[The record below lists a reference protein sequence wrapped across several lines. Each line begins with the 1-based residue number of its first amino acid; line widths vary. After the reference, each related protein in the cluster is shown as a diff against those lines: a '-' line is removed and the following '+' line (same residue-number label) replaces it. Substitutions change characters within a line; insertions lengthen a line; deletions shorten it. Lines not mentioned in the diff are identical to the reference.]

1 VTTAHRE
8 ELIIPFAHPAPR
20 TLAVDAIR
28 STLVTSS
35 LAALRERGHY
45 ERYLA
50 ALPLEM
56 HEPVLSSIAGQW
68 LPIGLG
74 AAHYEACDALR
85 LPAEEQEAIGSDVAA
100 RVQGTFLGTLVRAAR
115 GAGVTPWLGF
125 KQYSRLWAR
134 LFRGGDVAVYKT
146 GPKDA
151 RLEVVGLPL
160 SRFTYFRAGFR
171 GVNRATCA
179 LFAGTVYVHDVPRLC
194 TDTTLGFRMSW
205 A

>member
-1 VTTAHRE
+1 VTSTYQE
-8 ELIIPFAHPAPR
+8 EIVIPFSHPSPR
-20 TLAVDAIR
+20 VRPVEAIR

-45 ERYLA
+45 GRYLA

-56 HEPVLSSIAGQW
+56 HDPVLSSIAGQW
-68 LPIGLG
+68 LPLRLG
-74 AAHYEACDALR
+74 AAHYDACDALR
-85 LPAEEQEAIGSDVAA
+85 LPAEEQEAIGGDVAS

-125 KQYSRLWAR
+125 KHYSRLWAR

-160 SRFTYFRAGFR
+160 ARIGYFRAGFR

-179 LFAGTVYVHDVPRLC
+179 LFSASVYVHDVPRLC
-194 TDTTLGFRMSW
+194 TGTTLGFRMSW

>member
-1 VTTAHRE
+1 MTNAYPE
-8 ELIIPFAHPAPR
+8 ELIIPFAHRAPR
-20 TLAVDAIR
+20 VHAVEAIR
-28 STLVTSS
+28 STLITSS
-35 LAALRERGHY
+35 LAALRDRGHY

-50 ALPLEM
+50 ALPLEK
-56 HEPVLSSIAGQW
+56 HEAVLSSIAGQW
-68 LPIGLG
+68 LPIHLG
-74 AAHYEACDALR
+74 IVHYEACESLR
-85 LPAEEQEAIGSDVAA
+85 LPAEEQEAIGADVAT

-125 KQYSRLWAR
+125 KQYARLWAR

-160 SRFTYFRAGFR
+160 SRIGYFRAGFR

-179 LFAGTVYVHDVPRLC
+179 LFSASVYVHDVPRLC
-194 TDTTLGFRMSW
+194 TGTTLGFRMSW